1 MIAII
6 AAIFVSALLF
16 VDTRVNNPM
25 TLMLHVLPCKKH
37 AVGGEE
43 SMEKH
48 F

>member
-6 AAIFVSALLF
+6 AAIFFSALLF
-16 VDTRVNNPM
+16 FDTRVNNLM
-25 TLMLHVLPCKKH
+25 TLMLHALPCKKH